1 MTCFNFPIQPYVLL
15 NKFKFFET
23 LLNLVKL
30 ELVDEEKQNDIR
42 IAMYQLY
49 KPNSIQNSKSAR
61 PADIRWIF

>member
-42 IAMYQLY
+42 IAMYQL
-49 KPNSIQNSKSAR
+49 
-61 PADIRWIF
+61 

>member
-49 KPNSIQNSKSAR
+49 KPNSIQNSMSAS